1 MHNAPEIEWIEYTRL
16 GSGRFT
22 MFNVDCLSKKN
33 DPVEHGVFDW
43 IILFGRHLAGGRNK
57 TRARPGLT
65 ALLFGGAAAG
75 LALGVGGGLA
85 RALETRLLAFL
96 FARVAREQV
105 GLAH

>member
-57 TRARPGLT
+57 TRARSGLT

-75 LALGVGGGLA
+75 FAPCGGGGLA
-85 RALETRLLAFL
+85 PALVAPLPRLLFSPAPP
-96 FARVAREQV
+96 R
-105 GLAH
+105 